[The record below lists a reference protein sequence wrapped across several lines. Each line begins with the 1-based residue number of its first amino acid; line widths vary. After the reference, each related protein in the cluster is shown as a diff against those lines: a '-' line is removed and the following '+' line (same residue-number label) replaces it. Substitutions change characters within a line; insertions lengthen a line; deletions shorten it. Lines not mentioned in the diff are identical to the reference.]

1 MIKLLSGLFFCS
13 SSASAAASASPSDY
27 ISSLP
32 QELIF
37 EIFSY
42 LKLSGLGAMANT
54 CRLYRALLSIDTEG
68 KSDQEVE
75 GSDLKNRFR
84 ELTLKIW
91 KEAIYKEIAIS
102 DKNWA
107 EWFGRDVVKGETPG
121 EDFRSLPVKEVIQA
135 FRGIKKVF
143 PEKLA
148 RESLLLVRMPKTLN
162 GGLTINRFGEL
173 LKQRFPRNVYG
184 YRVIWVRIV
193 QVIGDKPIEKSCWV
207 LMTTD
212 VLPGSRNKRYREQK
226 DLVREVA
233 REALVGF
240 EIPEA
245 LDAITCILAE
255 YFKTGKRL
263 CGDSPSTYARCQE
276 NVQGYQLDV
285 GGFASAGLE
294 VSYGD
299 YDYDFIGALALK
311 KF

>member
-37 EIFSY
+37 EIFSH
-42 LKLSGLGAMANT
+42 LKVSGLGAMAKT
-54 CRLYRALLSIDTEG
+54 CRLYRDLLSIETEN
-68 KSDQEVE
+68 KNDQKVE
-75 GSDLKNRFR
+75 ESNLKNWYR

-107 EWFGRDVVKGETPG
+107 AWFGRDVVKGEVPG

-143 PEKLA
+143 PEKLE
-148 RESLLLVRMPKTLN
+148 RESLILVRMPKTLN

-173 LKQRFPRNVYG
+173 LKQRFPRNVTG
-184 YRVIWVRIV
+184 YRAIWVRIV

-212 VLPGSRNKRYREQK
+212 VLPGSRGKSYKEQE
-226 DLVREVA
+226 DLVRKVA
-233 REALVGF
+233 CEALVEF

-255 YFKTGKRL
+255 YFKSEKRL
-263 CGDSPSTYARCQE
+263 CSDCPSTYSRCQE
-276 NVQGYQLDV
+276 KVQGYQLDV

-294 VSYGD
+294 VSYGS
-299 YDYDFIGALALK
+299 YAYDFIGALALK